1 MNKFTLAMKR
11 FGGFLKRNAFYLLII
26 LCIASIATVIA
37 LAVTRNKTQTA
48 DTTINANNQE
58 QQHETPADTETGV
71 EEKPDPKPDD
81 KPEEPV
87 DKGITFI
94 MPCNGTISRDYTDTM
109 LVWSSTLKEYSTH
122 LGTDFTSEDG
132 NVFASAD
139 GMVKEVGNN
148 ALDGNYIV
156 LTHKDGYITK
166 YMSLQELPEYA
177 VGAIVQQGE
186 LIGKMSTSQ
195 GTESLDGNHLHFEMY
210 KNGTQINPL
219 EVFVLEEK

>member
-1 MNKFTLAMKR
+1 MNKFTATMKR
-11 FGGFLKRNAFYLLII
+11 FGGFLKRNAFYFLII
-26 LCIASIATVIA
+26 LCIASVATVIA
-37 LAVTRNKTQTA
+37 LAVTHNAHRDSA
-48 DTTINANNQE
+48 DTTLNVNQQE
-58 QQHETPADTETGV
+58 KPSETLPEDKETGGKETPEPSIP
-71 EEKPDPKPDD
+71 EPKPL
-81 KPEEPV
+81 
-87 DKGITFI
+87 TFI
-94 MPCNGTISRDYTDTM
+94 MPCNGTPIKEYSDAV

-139 GMVKEVGNN
+139 GMVKETGYN

-166 YMSLQELPEYA
+166 YMSLEEPSPLA
-177 VGAIVQQGE
+177 VGTEVKQGE

-195 GTESLDGNHLHFEMY
+195 GTESLDGAHLHFEMY
-210 KNGTQINPL
+210 KNGEQINPL

>member
-37 LAVTRNKTQTA
+37 LAVTRTTHEQSA

-58 QQHETPADTETGV
+58 QQQQETPSGAEAGNQET
-71 EEKPDPKPDD
+71 PDP

-94 MPCNGTISRDYTDTM
+94 MPCNGTISREYSDSV

-139 GMVKEVGNN
+139 GLVKEVGNN

-166 YMSLQELPEYA
+166 YMSLEELPA
-177 VGAIVQQGE
+177 LKVGAAVKQGE
-186 LIGKMSTSQ
+186 IIGKMSTSQ
-195 GTESLDGNHLHFEMY
+195 GTESLEGAHLHFEML
-210 KNGTQINPL
+210 KDNQPINPL

>member
-37 LAVTRNKTQTA
+37 LAVTRNASEQTA
-48 DTTINANNQE
+48 ETSINANTQE
-58 QQHETPADTETGV
+58 QQNDKPKDTETGGK
-71 EEKPDPKPDD
+71 EEPDPKPV
-81 KPEEPV
+81 ELV
-87 DKGITFI
+87 DQGVTFI
-94 MPCNGTISRDYTDTM
+94 MPCNGTISRAYSDTM

-139 GMVKEVGNN
+139 GLVKEVGTN

-156 LTHKDGYITK
+156 ITHRDGYITK
-166 YMSLQELPEYA
+166 YMSLEEQPSLS
-177 VGAIVQQGE
+177 VGAVVKQGE
-186 LIGKMSTSQ
+186 IIGKMATTQ
-195 GTESLDGNHLHFEMY
+195 GTESKDGAHLHFEIT
-210 KNGTQINPL
+210 KDGNPINPL